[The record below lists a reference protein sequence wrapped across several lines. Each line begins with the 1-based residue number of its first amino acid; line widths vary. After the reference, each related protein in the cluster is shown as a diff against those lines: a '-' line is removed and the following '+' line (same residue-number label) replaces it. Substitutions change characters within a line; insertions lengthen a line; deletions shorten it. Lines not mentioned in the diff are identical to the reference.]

1 MRLHV
6 KSRVYGLQYRGVAE
20 GFGETGDRP
29 ARGYFPSK
37 TVCIGGNKQYSNI
50 DFPLGGLNLQIRTG
64 PSPHAHIKDE
74 ASCSSH
80 VLRRPKSIR
89 TATMQCPNAR

>member
-1 MRLHV
+1 MPLHV

-37 TVCIGGNKQYSNI
+37 TVYIGGNKHYWNI
-50 DFPLGGLNLQIRTG
+50 DFPLGELNLQIRTG
-64 PSPHAHIKDE
+64 HSRHAHIKDE
-74 ASCSSH
+74 ASCSAQVLRGQK
-80 VLRRPKSIR
+80 VLRRAKR
-89 TATMQCPNAR
+89 QCLKAI